1 MPLQHSREVLPG
13 GSITAQVEFRSRET
27 GERLKVILE
36 EVADN
41 LFHADPYYQQGGDMI
56 RCGGVGYTVDPR
68 KPIGQRVTDMTLLK
82 NGRRIEPDRE
92 YIVASWACTAD
103 AVEGPPIWDGDEQWF
118 AMLADQAP
126 WSYRARPPIGSGRPL
141 EERASIW

>member
-1 MPLQHSREVLPG
+1 MTSIAYPEVC
-13 GSITAQVEFRSRET
+13 RSPMT

-103 AVEGPPIWDGDEQWF
+103 AVEGPPIWDLVERYITRKKVIR
-118 AMLADQAP
+118 AAP
-126 WSYRARPPIGSGRPL
+126 ASAISGVGR
-141 EERASIW
+141 